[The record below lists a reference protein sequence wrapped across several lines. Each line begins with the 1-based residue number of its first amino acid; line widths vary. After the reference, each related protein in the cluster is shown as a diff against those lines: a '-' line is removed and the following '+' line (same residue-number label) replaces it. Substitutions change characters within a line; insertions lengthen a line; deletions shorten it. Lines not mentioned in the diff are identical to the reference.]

1 MCDLLDT
8 NTRTVSARALVE
20 GFKFVRLDPKL
31 PAGAK
36 FKKTICCIL
45 TIEFDLSNC
54 VSFLH
59 SIVELPDICYK
70 VSVVFPKFILSASC
84 FIVNS
89 LNSQQFAMVT
99 VN

>member
-1 MCDLLDT
+1 
-8 NTRTVSARALVE
+8 VE
-20 GFKFVRLDPKL
+20 SFKFVSLDPKL

-36 FKKTICCIL
+36 FKKTICHIL
-45 TIEFDLSNC
+45 QYGISIVSNY

-59 SIVELPDICYK
+59 SAAELPDICYK
-70 VSVVFPKFILSASC
+70 VSVVFPQFILSASC

-89 LNSQQFAMVT
+89 LNFQQFALVT